1 LVTSYDLQPGN
12 GASLFSKKKVI
23 IVKVKKKRISG
34 EEYDVN
40 KQTIYIVL
48 KLANKSRV

>member
-12 GASLFSKKKVI
+12 GASLFSKKKVSNE
-23 IVKVKKKRISG
+23 KVKKKRISW

-40 KQTIYIVL
+40 KHMIYIVL
-48 KLANKSRV
+48 KLTNKSRV